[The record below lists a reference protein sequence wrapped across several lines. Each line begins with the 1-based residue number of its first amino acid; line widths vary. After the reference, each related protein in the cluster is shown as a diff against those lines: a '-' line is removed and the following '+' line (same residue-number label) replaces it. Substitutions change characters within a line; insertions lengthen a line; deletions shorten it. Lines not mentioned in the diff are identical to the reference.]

1 MAQAPQPWDNDP
13 IVSPGARS
21 ASASPLREIV
31 GPQPNQPTPQN
42 PDQRISTITGT
53 ERTQQQIDQGDSAGH
68 NFADENA
75 LRSQFHAERPVA
87 DYESVLPSYAS
98 ARSAADNPAGDLNI
112 INAFAKIMDPSTGV
126 REGEAA
132 TVAASAS
139 AYEQLLGSAR
149 SQLTGTGRLTPE
161 IRRQLLG
168 ELETRVGNINRLYSQ
183 TRQHYRDD
191 IARRYGFDPDAITG
205 PHAAQIYHQQ
215 QAEREA
221 QRPVT
226 LQQTGPEAAPRM
238 GRDEHV
244 EFGGDPH
251 RPDAPGEMSL
261 AQRQQIETTIHD
273 AIVAG
278 RFSRPEDLMAFTHR
292 AGAVITREEA
302 TRALNAYRNHR
313 DIGVLMH
320 PYIAPRETSSA
331 RGQGGAVETIDAATR
346 GAADTV
352 TAGLASPIAAVGDSL
367 YNGDPF
373 GENLYRE
380 MNTDDYDFDHHFY
393 ARLAGQ
399 IGGGALL
406 PTGAVTAGRS
416 AATAALRQGLSRI
429 EAVAAARAAV
439 GSRLAAEGV
448 AYGGVHGTATG
459 HGDMA
464 DRIANGVVEA
474 MMGGAG
480 GGLVGRYAPGSGAR
494 GTPRVSD
501 DLPPLVDPATGRLN
515 APLESA
521 SPARRVGA
529 AAEMGIDLPLGAA
542 TDRGGAIIEKG
553 LDISPASAGRMNDAR
568 RNASDQATAALEARA
583 AQYGEARTM
592 DEGGSAAQVGA
603 RQWIRRATVAAR
615 DGQPS
620 VVSRAYNAIPIPPNA
635 DASLDNT
642 RAALARMTDVFRS
655 NPEFRSIFQNGRLRH
670 YLEALTVPHDP
681 TDELGVVDPMAGV
694 LRTTGRSTERQ
705 VGRLSWE
712 DQKHFRSI
720 IGEEIGAERFSDS
733 PSRGQLRSLYAGLS
747 EDMRATATAQ
757 GPRALRA
764 FERANTLNRNVENR
778 IEGALVRILGDDSK
792 NNPERALAA
801 LQTISQSGRGSS
813 NLSQLSDIRASLQKG
828 GDWDNVASAL
838 IRLGGQPARAEGRD
852 FNPQTFVNWYAGM
865 TEPARNLLFGGANR
879 DLRRALDD
887 FVSVSQRLA
896 GTDAL
901 RNTSQ
906 TASSRAGLGTVAGAS
921 ALTAGLLTHPI
932 LTSLAAAGAAM
943 IGGANYAMARTWT
956 NPKFVRWATGYT
968 RMVNGAARGGTRPS
982 AEVLARQRQY
992 LLRIARASPDIAADI
1007 TDLDERLFGGTPSQ

>member
-1 MAQAPQPWDNDP
+1 MAQAPQPWDSDP
-13 IVSPGARS
+13 VVSPGARS

-302 TRALNAYRNHR
+302 TRALNAYRNHL

-331 RGQGGAVETIDAATR
+331 RGQGGAVETIDAVTR

-439 GSRLAAEGV
+439 GSRLAAEGA

-474 MMGGAG
+474 VMGGAG
-480 GGLVGRYAPGSGAR
+480 GGIVGRYTPGPGAR

-568 RNASDQATAALEARA
+568 RAVSDQATAALESTAGR
-583 AQYGEARTM
+583 YGEARTM

-603 RQWIRRATVAAR
+603 RQWIERATVAAR
-615 DGQPS
+615 EGQPS
-620 VVSRAYNAIPIPPNA
+620 VVGKAYNAIPISPSA
-635 DASLDNT
+635 DTVLTDT
-642 RAALARMTDVFRS
+642 RATLDRLTSRFQS
-655 NPEFRSIFQNGRLRH
+655 NPEVASIEQNQQLVRYRD
-670 YLEALTVPHDP
+670 ALAS
-681 TDELGVVDPMAGV
+681 GG
-694 LRTTGRSTERQ
+694 
-705 VGRLSWE
+705 LSWE
-712 DQKHFRSI
+712 DLKALRSE
-720 IGEEIGAERFSDS
+720 IGSRIGAERFSDS
-733 PSRGQLRSLYAGLS
+733 PSRGDLRSLYAALS

-778 IEGALVRILGDDSK
+778 IEGGLVRILGDDSK

-838 IRLGGQPARAEGRD
+838 IRLGGQPARAEGRG

-865 TEPARNLLFGGANR
+865 TEPARNLLFGGAHR
-879 DLRRALDD
+879 DLRQALDN
-887 FVSVSQRLA
+887 FVAVSQRLA

-932 LTSLAAAGAAM
+932 LTSLAAAGAGLV
-943 IGGANYAMARTWT
+943 GGANYALARTWT

-992 LLRIARASPDIAADI
+992 LLRVARASPDIAADVL
-1007 TDLDERLFGGTPSQ
+1007 DLDERLFGEPTPSQ